1 MTRRLVR
8 RYLGTLLCMPTTDG
22 CRIHLRWVDIKKT
35 RCRSR
40 YAMDSIKA
48 KLDQAAGRDP
58 EEARKMDEEVRA
70 NKRSVVARR
79 MIADLQ
85 VARARGMSTKAIL
98 DDVHLARWK
107 AEFPRLFEMVLDPKC
122 SPAMLNAMLR
132 QLEAVE
138 AGSRSTHEAS
148 VAVGTLLVN
157 QYVRPTLGM
166 ESVPLPGSEKQSP
179 RR

>member
-1 MTRRLVR
+1 MIGRLVCR
-8 RYLGTLLCMPTTDG
+8 DLGTLLRVPLTDG
-22 CRIHLRWVDIKKT
+22 CRIHLRWADIKKT
-35 RCRSR
+35 RRRFR
-40 YAMDSIKA
+40 YTMDSIKA
-48 KLDQAAGRDP
+48 KLDKAAARDP
-58 EEARKMDEEVRA
+58 EEERKMDEEVRT

-79 MIADLQ
+79 MMEALHD
-85 VARARGMSTKAIL
+85 ARARGMSPKEIR

-107 AEFPRLFEMVLDPKC
+107 AEFPRLFDMVLDPKY

-166 ESVPLPGSEKQSP
+166 ESVPLPDSAKQPP